1 MLRSKV
7 RWHEEGERSTKY
19 LVNLVKKN
27 FEKKHISKLERQDG
41 NLTSDPKEI
50 LKEGATYY
58 RNLYTT
64 NKSINLNNKKFEKF
78 FKIGQEMKLSDTDKD
93 SLEDQLA
100 TSECKKALQQLAVG
114 KTPGIEG
121 LTSDFYRAFWEQ
133 LGHLVLNSM
142 NEAYSKGE
150 FMLAQNRGVI
160 RLLPKPNKKE
170 KIY

>member
-1 MLRSKV
+1 M

-64 NKSINLNNKKFEKF
+64 NKSINPNNKKFEKF

-100 TSECKKALQQLAVG
+100 TSECKKA
-114 KTPGIEG
+114 
-121 LTSDFYRAFWEQ
+121 
-133 LGHLVLNSM
+133 HN
-142 NEAYSKGE
+142 N
-150 FMLAQNRGVI
+150 
-160 RLLPKPNKKE
+160 
-170 KIY
+170 